1 MRRCRLR
8 GAAPALIVQ
17 DLQNDALIE
26 GGAFAD
32 SDAPEHAKSSD
43 RER

>member
-1 MRRCRLR
+1 MRSDV
-8 GAAPALIVQ
+8 I
-17 DLQNDALIE
+17 IE